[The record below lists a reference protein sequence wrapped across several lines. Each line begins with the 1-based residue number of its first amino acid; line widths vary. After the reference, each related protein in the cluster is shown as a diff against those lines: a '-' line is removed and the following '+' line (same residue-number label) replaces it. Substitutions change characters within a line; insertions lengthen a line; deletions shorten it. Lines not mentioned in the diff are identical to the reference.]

1 MGELRSEYSAKQ
13 ILMADMLLVLVAFIW
28 GAGIPMSA
36 LLARSITPLWA
47 VALRMLM
54 ASFFLILMFPKKIIT
69 STKREWAISSVLTL
83 VLTGVFISMT
93 FGLVYSTAS
102 KQAFIGGLNVILVPL
117 FVWIIYKTKPS
128 LWILPVPA

>member
-54 ASFFLILMFPKKIIT
+54 ASFF
-69 STKREWAISSVLTL
+69 
-83 VLTGVFISMT
+83 
-93 FGLVYSTAS
+93 
-102 KQAFIGGLNVILVPL
+102 
-117 FVWIIYKTKPS
+117 
-128 LWILPVPA
+128 

>member
-1 MGELRSEYSAKQ
+1 MGELKSEYSAKQ

-54 ASFFLILMFPKKIIT
+54 ASFSDTDVSEENNNLD
-69 STKREWAISSVLTL
+69 
-83 VLTGVFISMT
+83 
-93 FGLVYSTAS
+93 
-102 KQAFIGGLNVILVPL
+102 
-117 FVWIIYKTKPS
+117 
-128 LWILPVPA
+128 